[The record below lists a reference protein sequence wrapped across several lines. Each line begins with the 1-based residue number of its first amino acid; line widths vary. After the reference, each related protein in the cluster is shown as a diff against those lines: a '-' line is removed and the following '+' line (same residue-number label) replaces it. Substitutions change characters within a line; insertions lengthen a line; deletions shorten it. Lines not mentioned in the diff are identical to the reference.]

1 MPCVICRSTATF
13 KSTVFRGTSPTTVKL
28 CRGCADKVRAE
39 QQLARIKETVGHDEK
54 MAAVDEFLNS
64 VGL

>member
-1 MPCVICRSTATF
+1 MPCVMCRSTATF

-28 CRGCADKVRAE
+28 CSTCADKVRAE
-39 QQLARIKETVGHDEK
+39 ERLRQIKETDGHEAK
-54 MAAVDEFLNS
+54 MAAVDEFLSS